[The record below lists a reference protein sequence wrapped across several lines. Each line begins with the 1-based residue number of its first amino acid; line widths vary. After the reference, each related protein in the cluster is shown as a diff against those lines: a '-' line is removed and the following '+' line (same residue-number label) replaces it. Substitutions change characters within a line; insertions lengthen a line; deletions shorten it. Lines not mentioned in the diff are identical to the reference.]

1 MGIFAKIWNFLT
13 GKKEVE
19 EPVKQAKPANVK
31 PIKKTAA
38 NPKLSEKIGEDW
50 SYSASSK

>member
-19 EPVKQAKPANVK
+19 EPVKQSKPAVAKPINKTAPKKRAVK
-31 PIKKTAA
+31 PKARQVKK
-38 NPKLSEKIGEDW
+38 S
-50 SYSASSK
+50 